1 MGFSNHHLKNT
12 KKTPPTKPPDPLSND
27 GGEGGEEVPLDPEA
41 AANSLD
47 KLIQAIYNSVTF
59 AQRKV
64 ETEHLSRVMSTYFD
78 KKGNA
83 KTFRVQ
89 IPGNNGEIKTADVPL
104 ITLTNNAH
112 LAIDEIEMEL
122 AVDLSH
128 FEDEIN
134 NENHKLCAKITG
146 TRGQDNLTKIKI
158 KMKGNDTPE
167 GLARINDQLIKILP
181 T

>member
-1 MGFSNHHLKNT
+1 MGLTNHHLKT
-12 KKTPPTKPPDPLSND
+12 IKTPPTEPPDPPSND
-27 GGEGGEEVPLDPEA
+27 GGEGGEEAL
-41 AANSLD
+41 NSLD
-47 KLIQAIYNSVTF
+47 KLVQAIYNSVTF

-78 KKGNA
+78 DKGNA

-89 IPGNNGEIKTADVPL
+89 IPGNNGEVKTSDVPL
-104 ITLTNNAH
+104 LTLTNNAH

-122 AVDLSH
+122 AVNLSH

-134 NENHKLCAKITG
+134 NENNKLCAKIGG

-158 KMKGNDTPE
+158 KMKGNETPE